1 MANLILELDE
11 YPDKEFVLRVSPV
24 SGKDYWALV
33 EMNVPWTSAGL
44 AALAA
49 ALEPFVVSWPL
60 DEPLA
65 DADPNL
71 LVALRQLW
79 AKGVREVPLPL
90 PVRRSAGTPS
100 SEDPSPP
107 PSAEPSSATA

>member
-11 YPDKEFVLRVSPV
+11 YPEREFVFRISPV

-33 EMNVPWTSAGL
+33 EMKVEWTSVGL

-49 ALEPFVVSWPL
+49 ALEPFVVTWPL
-60 DEPLA
+60 DDPPAES
-65 DADPNL
+65 DPNL

-79 AKGVREVPLPL
+79 ALGVRDVPLPL
-90 PVRRSAGTPS
+90 PLRRSVGTPS
-100 SEDPSPP
+100 NQDPSLPRSP
-107 PSAEPSSATA
+107 EPSSATE

>member
-11 YPDKEFVLRVSPV
+11 YPEKEFVLRISPV
-24 SGKDYWALV
+24 SGKDYWALA
-33 EMNVPWTSAGL
+33 EMQVPWTSKGF
-44 AALAA
+44 AALAT
-49 ALEPFVVSWPL
+49 ALEPYVVTWPL

-71 LVALRQLW
+71 LVALRALW

-90 PVRRSAGTPS
+90 PLRRSVGTPS
-100 SEDPSPP
+100 NETSPS
-107 PSAEPSSATA
+107 SSTEPSSVTE

>member
-11 YPDKEFVLRVSPV
+11 YPDAEFVLRISPV
-24 SGKDYWALV
+24 SGRDYWALA
-33 EMNVPWTSAGL
+33 EMEVAWTREGL
-44 AALAA
+44 TALAA

-65 DADPNL
+65 EADPNL
-71 LVALRQLW
+71 LVALRLLW

-90 PVRRSAGTPS
+90 PLRRSVGTPS
-100 SEDPSPP
+100 KPDPSPP
-107 PSAEPSSATA
+107 PSVEPSSPTA